1 MNTINYKLALAFLF
15 SFSFISSVDNVINDN
30 NIDDIMPCSVNH
42 ERPLTIE
49 WSDPEKKAIEH
60 NRAILDQMLLDGQ
73 VLKLPVRAIVFD
85 GEDDWDTY
93 LDEEEIQ
100 AEIDATNAK
109 YLYEGLNVHLELV
122 DYDVYEN
129 EDLNDGYGCGSSSS
143 PWTICDEPTFW
154 NPSGSYGGS
163 GYINLFYLNLE
174 GPSQHAYFPWSSD
187 YNQAN
192 TVILEED
199 YLFNGWSLMH
209 ELGHTFGLYHTFNFG
224 TTGSENVTRDPNNS
238 CYDCEDDG
246 DLICDTP
253 AALSLGFGN
262 GSTATMEGGEDDDEC
277 GSDFSMSYVGN
288 PTDACGD
295 SYIMNALVYENIMNY
310 GSRWCSQDFTDGQVA
325 RMWEHMATKVSQL
338 NMSLVDHCDF
348 VNINLGSEDVLN
360 GQYIETPKA
369 ITSRQ
374 NVASYDNQLNL
385 YGADEGVTLLPGFR
399 AQIYS
404 NFKAIPV
411 ADGCN

>member
-1 MNTINYKLALAFLF
+1 MNTVNYKLVLAFLF
-15 SFSFISSVDNVINDN
+15 SFSFMSSVDHVINDN
-30 NIDDIMPCSVNH
+30 DVHDIMPCSVNH
-42 ERPLTIE
+42 DSPPTIE
-49 WSDPEKKAIEH
+49 LSDPEKRVTEH

-100 AEIDATNAK
+100 AEINKTNTK
-109 YLYEGLNVHLELV
+109 YLNEGFNVHLELV

-129 EDLNDGYGCGSSSS
+129 EDLNDGYDCSSSDS
-143 PWTICDEPTFW
+143 WDDCDQPTFW
-154 NPSGSYGGS
+154 DPSGSYGAS
-163 GYINLFYLNLE
+163 GYINLFYLNLD
-174 GPSQHAYFPWSSD
+174 GPSQHANFPWSSN

-192 TVILEED
+192 TVILNED

-209 ELGHTFGLYHTFNFG
+209 ELGHTFGLYHTFNVG

-246 DLICDTP
+246 DLLCDTP
-253 AALSLGFGN
+253 AALNQGFGD
-262 GSTATMEGGEDDDEC
+262 GSIATMTGGEDEDEC

-295 SYIMNALVYENIMNY
+295 PYIMNALVYENIMNY
-310 GSRWCSQDFTDGQVA
+310 GSRWCSQDYTDGQVA
-325 RMWEHMATKVSQL
+325 RMWEHMAIKVSQL

-348 VNINLGSEDVLN
+348 VNINLGSETVQN
-360 GQYIETPKA
+360 GQYIETPKK
-369 ITSRQ
+369 ITSQ
-374 NVASYDNQLNL
+374 QDIYSWDNQLNL
-385 YGADEGVTLLPGFR
+385 YGADEGVTLLPGFH
-399 AQIYS
+399 AHPES
-404 NFKAIPV
+404 NFKAIPS